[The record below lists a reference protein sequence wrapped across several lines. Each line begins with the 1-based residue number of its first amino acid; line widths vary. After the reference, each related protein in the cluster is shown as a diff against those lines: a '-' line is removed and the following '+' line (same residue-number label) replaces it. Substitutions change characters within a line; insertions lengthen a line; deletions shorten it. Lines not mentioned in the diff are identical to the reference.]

1 MFSQDNVVKRKME
14 VFKKIEDAA
23 RRGDVQKVVYAAETL
38 KDIEKQSRRIDNSQK
53 YHIDAGFVL

>member
-1 MFSQDNVVKRKME
+1 
-14 VFKKIEDAA
+14 
-23 RRGDVQKVVYAAETL
+23 VVYAAETP